1 MNRQSSLCTETSVH
15 FNRTSFGG
23 GYVICGQCCFQNM
36 SLDVDDLLKEI
47 ADLEDSDDAEQE
59 PRAVAAEAS
68 ERAQASET
76 ASSSSTSTRERAHSG
91 PRPELPDRLEPE
103 VRQQEAVA
111 VAKGCPSTQKQ
122 GGLQA
127 QAEQAKFE
135 SSDVPIPPSTATAAA
150 MVSPSSDTSSTSS
163 KTSDEPDASSEP
175 TRVICVSPRG
185 AGDAPGTV
193 VATEH
198 DLENDEVSEVSRFS
212 EADSDQAALLKS
224 QENAEQLQSK
234 LETAE
239 KQVEEYKRRATEV
252 GHDHDSLL
260 SKLMEFEEQAEQRQR
275 SQAKELREARQR
287 QEADVEERL
296 SLQKELQEC
305 QTGQVRMQSLHRELQ
320 TVQRNFSSEE
330 SAQEATCSRL
340 VLAEEALQRQEKS
353 LAQLRFELQAERD
366 HAVTTLA
373 SNAHRQRGHTPMPT
387 CRKLSTS
394 WGRQESRQS
403 YRMQETEE
411 TENVGVLPQK
421 HFDKRCYE
429 EDATPRAAGKVTA
442 AIQLELDHLEVSF
455 KHRRIVCRGA
465 APVRVHLHRFD
476 RNILGARR
484 TLISET
490 LAEARFIAHA
500 RCDGGA
506 WLDE

>member
-366 HAVTTLA
+366 HA
-373 SNAHRQRGHTPMPT
+373 
-387 CRKLSTS
+387 
-394 WGRQESRQS
+394 
-403 YRMQETEE
+403 ETEE

>member
-403 YRMQETEE
+403 YRMQVWT
-411 TENVGVLPQK
+411 TSP
-421 HFDKRCYE
+421 
-429 EDATPRAAGKVTA
+429 
-442 AIQLELDHLEVSF
+442 
-455 KHRRIVCRGA
+455 
-465 APVRVHLHRFD
+465 
-476 RNILGARR
+476 
-484 TLISET
+484 
-490 LAEARFIAHA
+490 
-500 RCDGGA
+500 
-506 WLDE
+506 

>member
-305 QTGQVRMQSLHRELQ
+305 QTGQAKGGAFKSLVFAVVLDRLQ

-403 YRMQETEE
+403 YRMQVWT
-411 TENVGVLPQK
+411 TSP
-421 HFDKRCYE
+421 
-429 EDATPRAAGKVTA
+429 
-442 AIQLELDHLEVSF
+442 
-455 KHRRIVCRGA
+455 
-465 APVRVHLHRFD
+465 
-476 RNILGARR
+476 
-484 TLISET
+484 
-490 LAEARFIAHA
+490 
-500 RCDGGA
+500 
-506 WLDE
+506 

>member
-305 QTGQVRMQSLHRELQ
+305 QTGQVRMQSLHRECPAYRLPTVILHMLLFPRESLDRHQRIRLQ

-366 HAVTTLA
+366 HA
-373 SNAHRQRGHTPMPT
+373 
-387 CRKLSTS
+387 
-394 WGRQESRQS
+394 
-403 YRMQETEE
+403 ETEE